1 MMGRDLATR
10 LVRAVREKSP
20 ARNAGLGVS
29 VAARAMWKGSVK
41 IGREQ
46 IPVKLFAAAEDRK
59 VHFRLLGRDTLT
71 PVRQRMVSSSTGKE
85 VSSEKVQK
93 GFATPHGHFVV
104 LDEKELESLEP
115 KPSRTIEISRFI
127 PLGVIDQAWYERPY
141 YLGPD
146 GAAPRYAALAEAL
159 RQEEMEGIAHWVMRN
174 KEYAG
179 ALRLE
184 GDHLVL
190 VTLRHAG
197 EVVPAAQVPEPKGR
211 APEPQ
216 EIRMAEQ
223 LVEALAG
230 DFDPSE
236 FQDEYRERV
245 LALIEAKAK
254 GKKVKTPRFRRQV
267 AGDDLAATLKKS
279 LAAAKRAA

>member
-1 MMGRDLATR
+1 
-10 LVRAVREKSP
+10 
-20 ARNAGLGVS
+20 
-29 VAARAMWKGSVK
+29 MWKGSIE

-46 IPVKLFAAAEDRK
+46 VPVKLFAAAEDRK

-71 PVRQRMVSSSTGKE
+71 PVRSRMVSSATGKE
-85 VSSEKVQK
+85 VPADQIQK
-93 GFATPHGHFVV
+93 GFSTPHGHFVV

-115 KPSRTIEISRFI
+115 KPSRTIEVTHFV

-197 EVVPAAQVPEPKGR
+197 EVVPAAMVPEPKGR

-216 EIRMAEQ
+216 EIKMAEQ

-236 FQDEYRERV
+236 YRDEYRDRV
-245 LALIEAKAK
+245 LEMIEAKAK
-254 GKKVKTPRFRRQV
+254 GRKVKTPRFKREV
-267 AGDDLAATLKKS
+267 AGDRDLASVLEKS
-279 LAAAKRAA
+279 LAAAKRKAA